1 MRATINRLLWLIAIW
16 AASVASLFVVA
27 VLLHLIVRITNTG
40 W

>member
-16 AASVASLFVVA
+16 AASVASLFVVS
-27 VLLHLIVRITNTG
+27 VLLHWIVRITNTG

>member
-1 MRATINRLLWLIAIW
+1 MRAIINRLLWLIAIW

-27 VLLHLIVRITNTG
+27 VVLRWIVRITNTG